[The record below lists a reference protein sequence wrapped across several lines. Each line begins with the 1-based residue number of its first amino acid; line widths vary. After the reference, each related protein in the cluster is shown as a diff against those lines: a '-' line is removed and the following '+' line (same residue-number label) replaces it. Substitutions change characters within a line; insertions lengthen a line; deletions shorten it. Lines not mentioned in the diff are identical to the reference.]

1 MITISSDHPES
12 ASMKPELIAL
22 TVNIVICTLYVW
34 HGDEPEK
41 VLYWFG
47 AVIMTVGLLLM
58 KG

>member
-1 MITISSDHPES
+1 
-12 ASMKPELIAL
+12 MKPELIAL
-22 TVNIVICTLYVW
+22 TVNIVICSLYVW